1 MSDNFVRKSR
11 HNSAAS
17 RYRSDQILSRN
28 KMASVQQFIRHIL
41 RGSTRSLS
49 TTRAL
54 SSKTR
59 DYPNEPRVGV
69 GVVIFRRQPATSS
82 SPQVLLIKRG
92 KAPNKGW
99 WSFCGGSQELG
110 ETLVEC
116 AMREAEEEI
125 GLKLR
130 CTTSPTPP
138 SLSSSTSPPP
148 SSTTLPSDSNN
159 GGGPVSI
166 SLDYP
171 TPFTAVDVITRD
183 SNNTINFHYA
193 IVEVA
198 ARLENPWQE
207 PTVGGDVLAAEWW
220 SADELYKIEKLVPNI
235 IPVVEEA
242 VRRFHWEEEE
252 EEGR

>member
-1 MSDNFVRKSR
+1 
-11 HNSAAS
+11 
-17 RYRSDQILSRN
+17 
-28 KMASVQQFIRHIL
+28 MAPVQQFIRHIL
-41 RGSTRSLS
+41 RRGSTRSLS

-59 DYPNEPRVGV
+59 DYPDEPRVGV
-69 GVVIFRRQPATSS
+69 GIVVLRRPATSS
-82 SPQVLLIKRG
+82 SPEVLLIKRG

-130 CTTSPTPP
+130 CTTQPTSPSPP
-138 SLSSSTSPPP
+138 STSPP
-148 SSTTLPSDSNN
+148 SSTTLPHDSNN
-159 GGGPVSI
+159 GGGPVST
-166 SLDYP
+166 SLNYP
-171 TPFTAVDVITRD
+171 TPFTAVDVITQD
-183 SNNTINFHYA
+183 HNNTINYHYA

-198 ARLENPWQE
+198 ARLENPWQQT
-207 PTVGGDVLAAEWW
+207 TVGGDVSAAEWW
-220 SADELYKIEKLVPNI
+220 SADELYKVDKLVPNI
-235 IPVVEEA
+235 IPVVQEA

-252 EEGR
+252 GR